1 MPLYWVVKDVAGER
15 RFSLQ
20 EAGSDLAAAQ
30 QAGAGGVG
38 GALVEV
44 IPVDAR
50 TAQRVAKQS
59 IGRTMSEDEAL
70 EIISGK

>member
-1 MPLYWVVKDVAGER
+1 MALYWVIKEVAGER

-30 QAGAGGVG
+30 QAAASGFGGVL
-38 GALVEV
+38 AEV

-50 TAQRVAKQS
+50 TAQRVAKQN